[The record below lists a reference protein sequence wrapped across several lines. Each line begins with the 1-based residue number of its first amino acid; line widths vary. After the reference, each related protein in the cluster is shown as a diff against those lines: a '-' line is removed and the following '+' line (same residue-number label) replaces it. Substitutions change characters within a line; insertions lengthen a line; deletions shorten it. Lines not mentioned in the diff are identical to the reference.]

1 MTSNHNS
8 EEAISTMR
16 CLFFYC
22 KTINKKFLQK
32 GFLYLCGMNSA
43 YLILGS
49 NIGNSLKILEKAN
62 ALIQSN
68 VGQIIKK
75 SSIYESAAWG
85 NENQPNF
92 LNQAL
97 CVSTKLSATV
107 LLKSLLE
114 IEEQLGRV
122 RDGSKWMARIIDI
135 DILFYNTDSIVTEEL
150 KIPHPYIHE
159 RRFVLMP
166 MQEIASE
173 FVHPQH
179 KKSITQLLVECPD
192 KLEVVKT
199 KENATT
205 SNTI

>member
-1 MTSNHNS
+1 
-8 EEAISTMR
+8 
-16 CLFFYC
+16 
-22 KTINKKFLQK
+22 
-32 GFLYLCGMNSA
+32 MNSA